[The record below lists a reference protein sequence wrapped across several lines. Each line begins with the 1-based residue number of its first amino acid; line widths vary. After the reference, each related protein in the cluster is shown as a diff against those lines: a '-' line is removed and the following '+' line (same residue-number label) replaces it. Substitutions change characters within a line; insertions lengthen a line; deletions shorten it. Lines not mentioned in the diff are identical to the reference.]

1 MDPTT
6 IAVAAVVAAFIFSRK
21 SGDAAQGGSGAAASN
36 ASGGTTTSQPGSA
49 VPCAPGLVR
58 GQDGKCRK
66 SVKVKPGDTP
76 PAGSISDTPPDVI
89 DRDDAWIGPGCR
101 DMVYGKDFFRQTMLP
116 AVLEYVDAGYGFAP
130 EFYTPGE
137 AFDAGNLASISSIA
151 VIAGMLGSYRPE
163 CAEILNA
170 WNLDNLPSQ
179 NEINRFRDKYNAARE
194 DFMADKITQAQFDA
208 VKNSDPLIVYWNK
221 RIQFLKSGRSFGSKA
236 RDLMLA
242 ILAAIADRG
251 YQNMNSGNLEL
262 AVVYPY
268 PSRFTPKP
276 EDFA

>member
-6 IAVAAVVAAFIFSRK
+6 IAVAAVVAAFIFSRRSDGK
-21 SGDAAQGGSGAAASN
+21 SGAAELGDCPSPKFRDSN
-36 ASGGTTTSQPGSA
+36 GVCRDPTNSDK

-89 DRDDAWIGPGCR
+89 DRDDAWIGPGCK
-101 DMVYGKDFFRQTMLP
+101 DMVYGKVFFRQTMLP
-116 AVLEYVDAGYGFAP
+116 AVLEYVDAGYGFDP

-137 AFDAGNLASISSIA
+137 PFDAGNLASLSSIA
-151 VIAGMLGSYRPE
+151 VMAGMLGSYRPE

-179 NEINRFRDKYNAARE
+179 NEINRFRDKYDAARA
-194 DFMADKITQAQFDA
+194 DFMADRITQAQFDA
-208 VKNSDPLIVYWNK
+208 VKDSDPLIVYWNK
-221 RIQFLKSGRSFGSKA
+221 RIQFLKSGGSFGPKA
-236 RDLMLA
+236 RGQSM
-242 ILAAIADRG
+242 
-251 YQNMNSGNLEL
+251 
-262 AVVYPY
+262 
-268 PSRFTPKP
+268 
-276 EDFA
+276 